1 MNFLESCERC
11 ENSFDIISDFE
22 EGGIYFWNEKKE
34 GIRVKKNIAH
44 HNFFSKKNK
53 KDSSTI

>member
-34 GIRVKKNIAH
+34 GIRVKKKH
-44 HNFFSKKNK
+44 R
-53 KDSSTI
+53 TP

>member
-11 ENSFDIISDFE
+11 ENSFNIISDFE

-34 GIRVKKNIAH
+34 RIRVKENIAD
-44 HNFFSKKNK
+44 HNFFSNKNK
-53 KDSSTI
+53 KHPSTT